1 MSASFLTFFSAGLC
15 TLLLATTLA
24 TTLAEAGGRGAM
36 FDKLDLDKDGL
47 VTSGEAMEAR
57 GRWFER
63 ADADADGNL
72 TLEEMTAQRRHGGAE
87 GKAGRIERRFAK
99 LDQDGDGRISQ
110 AEFTAGT
117 GHWIERVDGD
127 GDGAISREE
136 WRVAA
141 DRRKRKAPDESAE

>member
-1 MSASFLTFFSAGLC
+1 MSMSFLTFFGAGLC
-15 TLLLATTLA
+15 TLMLATTV
-24 TTLAEAGGRGAM
+24 AEADGRGRL
-36 FDKLDLDKDGL
+36 FEKLDMDNDGL
-47 VTSGEAMEAR
+47 VTHGEAMEAR

-63 ADADADGNL
+63 VDADGDGTL
-72 TLEEMTAQRRHGGAE
+72 TLEEMTGQRRHGGAE
-87 GKAGRIERRFAK
+87 GKTGRVERRYAK

-141 DRRKRKAPDESAE
+141 ERHKRKAPGESVE